1 MPCRILCLHGM
12 GINSQI
18 FASQTESFRSL
29 LPSDYDFTFVDGPTT
44 CKPEADIAKVYPGP
58 YLCWYRTPTTESVT
72 AAHRHVKSIMAEKG
86 PFDGI
91 MGFSQGA
98 AVAVSMILRHQL
110 ETPSTPPLFKFAIL
124 IGSPLPFSH
133 SLMYGIDTRDY
144 FGVSCNVDCSILARY
159 NRPNKVPTY
168 LITPDRYLKDDD
180 DEDFHRTEEAC
191 QQPTAAMFYQMFH
204 STSDEVRM
212 DIPTVHIFGRRDP
225 WYLHSKDVLELAC
238 AERASVLEHCYGHE
252 VPRHLS
258 EEICDLIESAV
269 ALVEV

>member
-29 LPSDYDFTFVDGPTT
+29 LPSDYDFTFVDGPTV
-44 CKPEADIAKVYPGP
+44 CKPEVAIAKVYPGP

-72 AAHRHVKSIMAEKG
+72 AAHHHVKSIMGEKG

-91 MGFSQGA
+91 MGFSQ
-98 AVAVSMILRHQL
+98 L
-110 ETPSTPPLFKFAIL
+110 ENPSAPPLFKFAIL

-144 FGVSCNVDCSILARY
+144 FGVSCNMDCSVLARY

-180 DEDFHRTEEAC
+180 DEDFDRIEEAC
-191 QQPTAAMFYQMFH
+191 QQPTAAIFYQMFH

-225 WYLHSKDVLELAC
+225 WYLHSKDVLQLAC
-238 AERASVLEHCYGHE
+238 PQRASVLEHCYGHE